1 MTLITTVSDS
11 QKEILQNISRLHL
24 NGEHFQAD
32 LTYGKGGFWSGWNEP
47 EDPTPEIRVDLD
59 PRGGASLQPNVIA
72 DISCLPFPDN
82 TLKSCVVDLPFIH
95 AHGKQSIIGNRFS
108 SYPSQKALDN
118 IHHDTARELARVT
131 APGGL
136 VVWKCQ
142 DIIES
147 SKQVWNHIK
156 IYHHMTIP
164 YDFHAEDLFILF
176 RTRNALI
183 GWNQRKQQH
192 ARRTH
197 SYFWVFRKS

>member
-1 MTLITTVSDS
+1 MTIITTVSNS
-11 QKEILQNISRLHL
+11 QREILQNISRLHL
-24 NGEHFQAD
+24 NGQRFQAD
-32 LTYGKGGFWSGWNEP
+32 LTYGKGGFWSGWDEP

-59 PRGGASLQPNVIA
+59 PTGGASLRPNVIA
-72 DISCLPFPDN
+72 DIGCLPFPAG
-82 TLKSCVVDLPFIH
+82 TLKSVVVDLPFIH

-118 IHHDTARELARVT
+118 IHHDTARELARVM

-147 SKQVWNHIK
+147 SKQVWNHLLI
-156 IYHHMTIP
+156 HQHCERVGL
-164 YDFHAEDLFILF
+164 HAEDLFILF
-176 RTRNALI
+176 RTRSALI

-197 SYFWVFRKS
+197 SYFWVFKHL